1 MEQKS
6 NHITNPGRSTSLSM
20 RVLIGGGIALLLI
33 SFFLLTAG
41 EPNPEWPNLWRVKP
55 LIIVPLAGAT
65 GGLFFHLVNPNRY
78 TNWRKILA
86 YVLCLVVYII
96 GLWMGTVLGLN
107 GTYWN

>member
-6 NHITNPGRSTSLSM
+6 NHTTNQSNSASLSM

-41 EPNPEWPNLWRVKP
+41 EPNPEWPTLWRIKP

-65 GGLFFHLVNPNRY
+65 GGLFFHLVNPKRFTGLLKVLTY
-78 TNWRKILA
+78 T
-86 YVLCLVVYII
+86 LCLILYII